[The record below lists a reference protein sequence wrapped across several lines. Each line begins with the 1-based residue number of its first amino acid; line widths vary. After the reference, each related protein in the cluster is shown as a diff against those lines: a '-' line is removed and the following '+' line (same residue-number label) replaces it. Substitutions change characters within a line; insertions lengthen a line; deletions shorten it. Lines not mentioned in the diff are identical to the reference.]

1 MQHIVSGCEKLA
13 QKEYKRRHDNVAKKI
28 NWDLCKRHDLEH
40 HEKWYDHIP
49 EGAIEND
56 KIKLLWD
63 INIQCDN
70 VIEARRPDIVVID
83 KKERVC
89 LIVDIAVPAGR
100 RVEEKEQ
107 EKVEKYQDL
116 KREIGRMWE
125 IRKVQVVPVVIG
137 ALGSVSKGFDKW
149 IGKLDI
155 QCNFVDMQKTALLE
169 TARILRKV
177 LEM

>member
-1 MQHIVSGCEKLA
+1 M
-13 QKEYKRRHDNVAKKI
+13 
-28 NWDLCKRHDLEH
+28 
-40 HEKWYDHIP
+40 
-49 EGAIEND
+49 
-56 KIKLLWD
+56 
-63 INIQCDN
+63 
-70 VIEARRPDIVVID
+70 VID

-89 LIVDIAVPAGR
+89 LIVDIDVPADR

-137 ALGSVSKGFDKW
+137 AIGSVSKGIDKW
-149 IGKLDI
+149 IEKLDI
-155 QCNFVDMQKTALLE
+155 KRNFVDMQNTALLG

>member
-1 MQHIVSGCEKLA
+1 M
-13 QKEYKRRHDNVAKKI
+13 
-28 NWDLCKRHDLEH
+28 
-40 HEKWYDHIP
+40 
-49 EGAIEND
+49 
-56 KIKLLWD
+56 
-63 INIQCDN
+63 
-70 VIEARRPDIVVID
+70 VID

-89 LIVDIAVPAGR
+89 LIVDIAVPADR

-155 QCNFVDMQKTALLE
+155 QCNFVDMQETALLR